1 MRAAQVFHGNGW
13 YRFRTEVGGPT
24 RWCNSCGN
32 LGQSDFGAGS
42 AVDMLEEGGGS
53 VVPPDGVGL
62 MHESGYYMS
71 ALYVSL
77 ISCTRAGAGRLVCL
91 PYMSALYVGCCL
103 SRIDLS
109 VYPSVFDSIYQSIH
123 LYICV
128 HIYVCMHVSIC
139 TNIHTNRY

>member
-32 LGQSDFGAGS
+32 LGQSDFGAAS
-42 AVDMLEEGGGS
+42 AVHMLEEGGGS

-91 PYMSALYVGCCL
+91 PYMSALYVGCCQ

-109 VYPSVFDSIYQSIH
+109 FYLSVFDSIYPFIH
-123 LYICV
+123 LSRNICAYVCV
-128 HIYVCMHVSIC
+128 HAFI
-139 TNIHTNRY
+139 